1 MSRGTAIVT
10 GGGGTLGRAIG
21 DALAETGHRVILAD
35 LDPVQAA
42 GPGQTGH
49 ATDITDA
56 ESRRALLDAA
66 GDLSVLV
73 NCAGTGKIVPFLDT
87 SADLWDRIIGLNLT
101 AAFHMSR
108 EAVSAMLDGGAIV
121 NIASVSAFRAGYGR
135 TAYGVSKAGLVQLTR
150 QMAVELAPRGITV
163 NAVAPGPVEGP
174 LAQGSHP
181 ASQVADYL
189 ATIPQGRYALATEV
203 ADAVAFLAGPRA
215 RHVTGQCLAVDGGY
229 LAAGVGVRDAQAAAR
244 SQ

>member
-10 GGGGTLGRAIG
+10 GGAGTLGRAIG
-21 DALAETGHRVILAD
+21 DALAEAGLRVILAD
-35 LDPVQAA
+35 LQPVEA
-42 GPGQTGH
+42 TGR
-49 ATDITDA
+49 AQSGYVTDITDA
-56 ESRRALLDAA
+56 EGRRALLEAA
-66 GDLSVLV
+66 GEISVLV
-73 NCAGTGKIVPFLDT
+73 NCAGTGRIVPFLDT
-87 SADLWDRIIGLNLT
+87 SADVWDRIIGLNLT

-108 EAVSAMLDGGAIV
+108 EAVQAMRGGGAIV

-189 ATIPQGRYALATEV
+189 ATIPQGRYAQAAEV

-215 RHVTGQCLAVDGGY
+215 RHVTGQCLAVDGGF
-229 LAAGVGVRDAQAAAR
+229 LAAGVGVKDAQMAL
-244 SQ
+244 QGQ